1 MFLLN
6 MDRSQCLNVF
16 VLMIDSISKLLGKSI
31 IVTPKIVFLAML
43 FSYLYNTAFGPC

>member
-1 MFLLN
+1 

-16 VLMIDSISKLLGKSI
+16 VLMIDSISELLGKSI
-31 IVTPKIVFLAML
+31 IVTPKIAFLVML